1 MSQYNDCKIGKA
13 QVKSGITV
21 VECERQAM
29 LLLRQPLDTETAL
42 GKILQEPLS
51 GARATALANQVVDL
65 GSNRR
70 RNDQRPG
77 FCFEEPA
84 DNGMA
89 RIAGITQSNQGRRV
103 DDEGQLPNPRKSSSS
118 GMSATEV
125 PSPSQAP
132 LSAKA
137 RSAVSC
143 DSYAAS
149 AARMISAWLRPSRR
163 ARRCKRSRSASSKY
177 RLVFFIL
184 VG

>member
-29 LLLRQPLDTETAL
+29 LLLRQPRETETAL
-42 GKILQEPLS
+42 GKILQQPPS

-89 RIAGITQSNQGRRV
+89 RIAGITQGNQGRR
-103 DDEGQLPNPRKSSSS
+103 S
-118 GMSATEV
+118 M
-125 PSPSQAP
+125 
-132 LSAKA
+132 
-137 RSAVSC
+137 
-143 DSYAAS
+143 
-149 AARMISAWLRPSRR
+149 
-163 ARRCKRSRSASSKY
+163 
-177 RLVFFIL
+177 
-184 VG
+184 

>member
-1 MSQYNDCKIGKA
+1 MSQDNDGKIGEA

-42 GKILQEPLS
+42 GEILQEPPS

-65 GSNRR
+65 GSDRR

-77 FCFEEPA
+77 LCLEEPA
-84 DNGMA
+84 NNGMA
-89 RIAGITQSNQGRRV
+89 GIAGITQGNQGRRV

-163 ARRCKRSRSASSKY
+163 ARRRRRSRSASSRYK
-177 RLVFFIL
+177 LVFFMP